1 MSDKIRVNELL
12 DYYGGL
18 LTPRQQKLCRY
29 YYREDLSLTE
39 IAEIES
45 ISKAAVSDTVRKC
58 KTELEHYESVLK
70 CVHAH
75 SLRTAVYSRMK
86 QDAACAEY
94 LNELLE
100 TELIGG
106 NYE

>member
-39 IAEIES
+39 IAELES

-58 KTELEHYESVLK
+58 KSELEHYESVLK

-75 SLRTAVYSRMK
+75 TLRMAVYSRMK
-86 QDAACAEY
+86 KDEACREY
-94 LNELLE
+94 VDKLIE

-106 NYE
+106 EYE

>member
-29 YYREDLSLTE
+29 YFREDLSLTE
-39 IAEIES
+39 IAELES
-45 ISKAAVSDTVRKC
+45 ISKAAVSDTIRKC
-58 KTELEHYESVLK
+58 RTELEHYESVLK
-70 CVHAH
+70 CVQAH
-75 SLRTAVYSRMK
+75 SLREAVYNRMK
-86 QDAACAEY
+86 QDIACKEY
-94 LNELLE
+94 LNELIE

-106 NYE
+106 EYE